1 MKKLSGIKTFI
12 NEEVKVN
19 DKIIESLKEYRKKEN
34 ERLDL
39 LDAYVKTLHV
49 DVKERLKLK
58 VELEKIVREVEL
70 YKSNLINL
78 MNQEQY
84 EQIIF

>member
-19 DKIIESLKEYRKKEN
+19 EKVLESLKEYRKKEN

-39 LDAYVKTLHV
+39 LEAYVKTLHV
-49 DVKERLKLK
+49 DVKERLRLK
-58 VELEKIVREVEL
+58 VELEKIVREVDL
-70 YKSNLINL
+70 YKSNLMNL
-78 MNQEQY
+78 LNQEQY

>member
-12 NEEVKVN
+12 NEDVKVN
-19 DKIIESLKEYRKKEN
+19 DKILESLKEYRKKEN

-39 LDAYVKTLHV
+39 LEAYVKTLHV
-49 DVKERLKLK
+49 NVKERLKLK
-58 VELEKIVREVEL
+58 VELENIVREVNL
-70 YKSNLINL
+70 YKDNLTNL